1 MNRIHQEG
9 WDMKFYSENISKLQ
23 FLSRRLAGFFVPV
36 FLALAAFGC
45 ATQDGIGAHGDALSA
60 MPTASLEIEPEGPFT
75 TYLINVKYIDQDEIG
90 LPAEIREIEG
100 HVQTGRYLKQGYYK
114 WIDYRIRTYKPDK
127 PPGEWISYSPAIDFE
142 YLLVPVNEEPD
153 YLGNL
158 PATTTLPRELDGF
171 YFYINLIDFHM
182 WDLFVAMFMNTRTVF
197 PGYNKDPLKQIGDA
211 ISFDLRD
218 LPIGLLEW
226 ENVTS
231 DLKMTGGTI
240 SAELIGMRR
249 TPEAAEIESEVEESE
264 LIVFFQQ
271 QQTLEQNVYAG
282 NLKMPFTGT
291 NRFMGHMYLSSNNEL
306 LKAHYTEY
314 VYAKVY
320 APMSQTVIV
329 HTERQYRIERVE

>member
-1 MNRIHQEG
+1 MNRIRLEG
-9 WDMKFYSENISKLQ
+9 WDMQLHSEITFNFWRLGRSLAYCLIS
-23 FLSRRLAGFFVPV
+23 G

-45 ATQDGIGAHGDALSA
+45 ATQAGTGARDDAVSV

-75 TYLINVKYIDQDEIG
+75 TYQINVKYIDQDEIG
-90 LPAEIREIEG
+90 LPTEIREIEG
-100 HVQTGRYLKQGYYK
+100 HVQTGRYLNQGYYK

-127 PPGEWISYSPAIDFE
+127 SPGEWISYSPAINFE
-142 YLLVPVNEEPD
+142 YLLVPANEEPD

-158 PATTTLPRELDGF
+158 PSTTTLPCELDGF

-182 WDLFVAMFMNTRTVF
+182 WDLYVAMFMNTRTVF
-197 PGYNKDPLKQIGDA
+197 PDYNKEPLKQIGDA

-231 DLKMTGGTI
+231 DLKMTAGTI
-240 SAELIGMRR
+240 SAELIG
-249 TPEAAEIESEVEESE
+249 TGQSTEVAEVEPEVEESE
-264 LIVFFQQ
+264 LIIFFQQ
-271 QQTLEQNVYAG
+271 QQTLEQTVYAG
-282 NLKMPFTGT
+282 NLKMPFIGT
-291 NRFMGHMYLSSNNEL
+291 NRFSGHMYLSSNNEL

-329 HTERQYRIERVE
+329 HTERQYRIERVK